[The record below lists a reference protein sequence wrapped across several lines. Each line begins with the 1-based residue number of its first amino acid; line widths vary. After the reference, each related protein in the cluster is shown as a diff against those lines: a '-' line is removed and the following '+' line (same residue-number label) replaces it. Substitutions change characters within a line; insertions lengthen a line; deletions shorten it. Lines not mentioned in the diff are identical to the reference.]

1 MGRGQQ
7 RPSTAPIT
15 LLFPKEKDRKGN
27 RSLLTPSQLGSCTE
41 QISSFNHSKN
51 QSLKRQTQVSDRPSQ
66 NDRVVSF
73 AKSKRAYL
81 PKKSHVNKSQK
92 KYNIYIYI
100 HISTYKEIKCCSTI
114 GLHSVPH
121 SGAKH
126 AGSRLPL
133 HFQCFSQ
140 T

>member
-15 LLFPKEKDRKGN
+15 LFFPKEKDRKGN

-73 AKSKRAYL
+73 AKSKRAHL
-81 PKKSHVNKSQK
+81 PKKVMLIRARKNR
-92 KYNIYIYI
+92 IYIY
-100 HISTYKEIKCCSTI
+100 ISTYKEIKCCSTI

-126 AGSRLPL
+126 AGIHLPL